1 MSSSDACEIHL
12 QIHGFRFSLQGGGVS
27 NTIGIDAFSFCSAE
41 ETAIALVMDKVIEE
55 ILKYRK
61 YKVWRCLDDN
71 SLLALE
77 KKDGDIIATGRHP
90 ETQGLLPME
99 AIMERGFFK
108 VNEHFETSVPGIYA
122 IGDIVYGGIQLAHAA
137 EAEGKAAA
145 AAIAGK
151 KRAIDIALVPQCV
164 YTIPEIAAVGISEDQ
179 AKKDGLSF
187 KTSRVVMGSNAKSL
201 IADEGGYMKIFTDQE
216 NHMLGP
222 SSSAAAQTI

>member
-1 MSSSDACEIHL
+1 
-12 QIHGFRFSLQGGGVS
+12 
-27 NTIGIDAFSFCSAE
+27 
-41 ETAIALVMDKVIEE
+41 
-55 ILKYRK
+55 
-61 YKVWRCLDDN
+61 
-71 SLLALE
+71 
-77 KKDGDIIATGRHP
+77 
-90 ETQGLLPME
+90 
-99 AIMERGFFK
+99 MERGFFK

-151 KRAIDIALVPQCV
+151 KRAIDMALVPQCV

-201 IADEGGYMKIFTDQE
+201 IADEGGYMKLLSDEKGLIRGAQLFCAQADNLISE
-216 NHMLGP
+216 VSLAIVNHLTREDFLKVIRPHPSVEEALG
-222 SSSAAAQTI
+222 AAAEGGLFH

>member
-1 MSSSDACEIHL
+1 M
-12 QIHGFRFSLQGGGVS
+12 
-27 NTIGIDAFSFCSAE
+27 
-41 ETAIALVMDKVIEE
+41 ALVMDKVIEE

-71 SLLALE
+71 SLLALQRR
-77 KKDGDIIATGRHP
+77 DGDIATGRHP

-151 KRAIDIALVPQCV
+151 ERAIDMALVPQCV

-179 AKKDGLSF
+179 AKKDGLSV

-216 NHMLGP
+216 NHMLGAQLLCSGADNLISEVSLAIAGGMTIEDFLKIIRPHP
-222 SSSAAAQTI
+222 SVEESLGQAAEGILLK

>member
-1 MSSSDACEIHL
+1 
-12 QIHGFRFSLQGGGVS
+12 
-27 NTIGIDAFSFCSAE
+27 
-41 ETAIALVMDKVIEE
+41 MDKVIEE

>member
-1 MSSSDACEIHL
+1 M
-12 QIHGFRFSLQGGGVS
+12 
-27 NTIGIDAFSFCSAE
+27 
-41 ETAIALVMDKVIEE
+41 ALVMDKVIEE

-71 SLLALE
+71 SLLALQRR
-77 KKDGDIIATGRHP
+77 DGDIATGRHP
-90 ETQGLLPME
+90 ENQGLLPME

-137 EAEGKAAA
+137 KAAA

-151 KRAIDIALVPQCV
+151 ERAIDMALVPQCV

-179 AKKDGLSF
+179 AKKEGLSF

-216 NHMLGP
+216 NHMLGAQLLCSGADNLISEVSLAIAGGLTIEDFLKIILPHP
-222 SSSAAAQTI
+222 SVEESLGQAAEGILLK

>member
-1 MSSSDACEIHL
+1 M
-12 QIHGFRFSLQGGGVS
+12 
-27 NTIGIDAFSFCSAE
+27 
-41 ETAIALVMDKVIEE
+41 ALVMDKVIEE

-151 KRAIDIALVPQCV
+151 KRAIDMDLVPQCV

-216 NHMLGP
+216 NHMLGAQLLCSGADNLISEVSLAIAGGMTIEDFLKIIRPHP
-222 SSSAAAQTI
+222 SVEESLGQAAEGILLK

>member
-1 MSSSDACEIHL
+1 M
-12 QIHGFRFSLQGGGVS
+12 
-27 NTIGIDAFSFCSAE
+27 
-41 ETAIALVMDKVIEE
+41 ALVMDKVIEE

-77 KKDGDIIATGRHP
+77 KKDGDIATGRHP

-99 AIMERGFFK
+99 ADMERGFFK

-122 IGDIVYGGIQLAHAA
+122 IGDIVCGGIQLAHAA

-151 KRAIDIALVPQCV
+151 KRAIDMAWCPSASTPFRKSQRLEFPKIRPKKTVFPSRQAGWSW
-164 YTIPEIAAVGISEDQ
+164 AAMPKVS
-179 AKKDGLSF
+179 SP
-187 KTSRVVMGSNAKSL
+187 
-201 IADEGGYMKIFTDQE
+201 MKGDT
-216 NHMLGP
+216 
-222 SSSAAAQTI
+222 

>member
-1 MSSSDACEIHL
+1 M
-12 QIHGFRFSLQGGGVS
+12 
-27 NTIGIDAFSFCSAE
+27 
-41 ETAIALVMDKVIEE
+41 ALVMDKVIEE

-77 KKDGDIIATGRHP
+77 KKDGDIATGRHP

-122 IGDIVYGGIQLAHAA
+122 IGDIVCGGIQLAHAA

-145 AAIAGK
+145 AAIA
-151 KRAIDIALVPQCV
+151 
-164 YTIPEIAAVGISEDQ
+164 
-179 AKKDGLSF
+179 
-187 KTSRVVMGSNAKSL
+187 
-201 IADEGGYMKIFTDQE
+201 
-216 NHMLGP
+216 
-222 SSSAAAQTI
+222 

>member
-1 MSSSDACEIHL
+1 M
-12 QIHGFRFSLQGGGVS
+12 
-27 NTIGIDAFSFCSAE
+27 
-41 ETAIALVMDKVIEE
+41 ALVMDKVIEE

-77 KKDGDIIATGRHP
+77 KKDGDIATGRHP

-151 KRAIDIALVPQCV
+151 KRAIDMALVPQCV

-179 AKKDGLSF
+179 AISF

-201 IADEGGYMKIFTDQE
+201 IADEGGYMKIFADQE
-216 NHMLGP
+216 NHMLGAQLLCSGAENLISEVFLAIAGGLTIEDFLKIIRPHP
-222 SSSAAAQTI
+222 SVEESLGQAAEAILLK